1 MNKRTIYGGIFLVVV
16 AVAFFLYMLT
26 LRAQSNDPVEMM
38 RLVGQT
44 SGVVAGIGLV
54 LIVLGYLGVGAKKKV
69 ASDK

>member
-69 ASDK
+69 AGDK